1 MFVAQAHSF
10 RQQAR
15 LAITLAWVAG
25 YTNVVGLIECGVAVS
40 HVSGTASGVGRD
52 AANAEWRLAGIAGW
66 LLAWFLVGALLS
78 GLSMDRAR
86 RRGRKSIYVM
96 PIAIE
101 ALALTAFAILVA
113 KYSVLSPETLAGG
126 PLLASTAT
134 ACFAMGLQNATIT
147 RISGGVVRTTHVTGV
162 LTDLG
167 LELSHLLVPHEP
179 QRQRSTEAP
188 AGGSHRLRALL
199 LASILGSFVFG
210 AALAGLVTPRAHGW
224 GMIPPVAFLLW
235 IIWQDMRRPIADLE
249 PEALESVSPGIVVPD
264 NLAYFRLRCR
274 GSRAGGLHR
283 LPNMQVWA
291 DQLDPDVDVVVLDLS
306 DADEVDLEGAQDLR
320 AVAQRLHHSHRAL
333 AIAGVDSRRF
343 ESLRTAGVTEVMPV
357 GSVAAD
363 PELALA
369 YAIERAAHFARRA
382 RSRDYVPRGG

>member
-25 YTNVVGLIECGVAVS
+25 YTNVVGLVECGVAVS
-40 HVSGTASGVGRD
+40 HVSGTASAFGRD
-52 AANAEWRLAGIAGW
+52 VAGRERELAAFAGW

-78 GLSMDRAR
+78 GLLMERAR
-86 RRGRKSIYVM
+86 RTGRKSIYVM
-96 PIAIE
+96 PIALE
-101 ALALTAFAILVA
+101 ALVLTAFAILVA
-113 KYSVLSPETLAGG
+113 KYSVLVPDALAGG

-162 LTDLG
+162 VTDLG
-167 LELSHLLVPHEP
+167 LELSHLLSAHEP

-199 LASILGSFVFG
+199 LASILGSFVVG

-224 GMIPPVAFLLW
+224 CMIPPVAFLLW
-235 IIWQDMRRPIADLE
+235 IIWQDVRRPIADLE
-249 PEALESVSPGIVVPD
+249 PETLEALSPGIALPR
-264 NLAYFRLRCR
+264 NMAYFRLRCR

-283 LPNMQVWA
+283 LPNMQAWA
-291 DQLDPDVDVVVLDLS
+291 DRLDPDVDVVVLDLS
-306 DADEVDLEGAQDLR
+306 EADDVDLEGAQDLR
-320 AVAQRLHHSHRAL
+320 AVAQSLHRSHRAL
-333 AIAGVDSRRF
+333 AIAGVDPRRF
-343 ESLRTAGVTEVMPV
+343 ESLRAEGVTDVMPV
-357 GSVAAD
+357 GSVCAD
-363 PELALA
+363 RELAIA
-369 YAIERAAHFARRA
+369 YAVERAEHFARRA
-382 RSRDYVPRGG
+382 TRKDDVPLDG